1 MNSKSSKIDFEKTL
15 AELESVVARMEQGEL
30 SLEDSLKEYE
40 RGIALTRACQKALA
54 EAEQRVT
61 QLSADGSESTLNLSE
76 TSPEKGQ
83 QNDE

>member
-61 QLSADGSESTLNLSE
+61 QLSSDGSESPLNLSE
-76 TSPEKGQ
+76 TSPEKGP

>member
-1 MNSKSSKIDFEKTL
+1 MNSKSKKIDFEKTL
-15 AELESVVARMEQGEL
+15 AELEAVVARMEQGEL

-40 RGIALTRACQKALA
+40 RGIALTRTCQKALA

-61 QLSADGSESTLNLSE
+61 QLSPDGSESTLNLSE
-76 TSPEKGQ
+76 TTPEMGQ